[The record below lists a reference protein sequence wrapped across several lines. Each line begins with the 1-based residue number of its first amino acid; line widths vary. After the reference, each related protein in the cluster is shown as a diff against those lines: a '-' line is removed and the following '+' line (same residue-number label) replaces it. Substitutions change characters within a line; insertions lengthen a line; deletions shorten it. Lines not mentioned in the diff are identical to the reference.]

1 MSKSVAESKTECPL
15 AFTDPRSPS
24 AGISRTPI
32 REVMRGT
39 SSVKKSSSLCVV
51 ARDIFSTVCPHSDG
65 WIVCSPPGHD
75 FPQ

>member
-24 AGISRTPI
+24 ADISRTPI
-32 REVMRGT
+32 REVMRGM

-51 ARDIFSTVCPHSDG
+51 ACDIFYRLSSQRRLDRLLAV
-65 WIVCSPPGHD
+65 WA
-75 FPQ
+75 